1 MANATWPGT
10 LPVYVQEGGYSESLQ
25 DQTIESQMD
34 AGPAKIRRRFTKSLR
49 KFEITMQMTAAQ
61 LTTFETFWNDTLKGG
76 SLPFD
81 WLHPR
86 TRVAATLR
94 FRLPAPKIQTVGSGA
109 MNVVQFNL
117 EII

>member
-1 MANATWPGT
+1 
-10 LPVYVQEGGYSESLQ
+10 
-25 DQTIESQMD
+25 MD
-34 AGPAKIRRRFTKSLR
+34 TGPAKIRRRFTKSLR
-49 KFEITMQMTAAQ
+49 RFDISMMMTAAQ
-61 LTTFETFWNDTLKGG
+61 VTTFETFWNDTLKGG

-94 FRLPAPKIQTVGSGA
+94 FRLPAPRIETMGSGA
-109 MNVVQFNL
+109 QNLVSFSL